1 MILANAA
8 RFGSR
13 DPDGVS
19 SLVSPNLLNPTL
31 LAGRAGTIFYEPEG
45 AVELG
50 YRRNDIARAVKEI
63 ADRTP

>member
-31 LAGRAGTIFYEPEG
+31 LAREG
-45 AVELG
+45 VVQPDKTVL
-50 YRRNDIARAVKEI
+50 DKLV
-63 ADRTP
+63 